1 MSASVLDLTPQVATF
16 SQYPYS
22 NRSSWPGPALPQRSD
37 PARGQRPGSAR
48 VRSVLRPLRRR
59 RRVGCLSRSLQG
71 GYAHTL
77 NPRHRWMRIER
88 EAPSGTLTNLTF
100 TQPTRSYSPA
110 MASKISNPRGALLC
124 EAAHAARFKPI
135 EVPKATRPS
144 GDDSLFGKSSNLVS
158 AQSKCVA
165 SDTLKSDGQ
174 CLPPGGAASL
184 IQVNPSS
191 NGASARPTFPPAP
204 AL

>member
-1 MSASVLDLTPQVATF
+1 MSASVLDLTPQVTTF

-88 EAPSGTLTNLTF
+88 EAPSGTSYQSHF
-100 TQPTRSYSPA
+100 YPTHPQLLSCNGIQDLEHSRRAAARRCSRCSIQA
-110 MASKISNPRGALLC
+110 HRGA
-124 EAAHAARFKPI
+124 EGDAARRRRLAHWHELQDRLRPAQVRGLRHPQGGWA
-135 EVPKATRPS
+135 VPPS
-144 GDDSLFGKSSNLVS
+144 RRRCESNSS
-158 AQSKCVA
+158 
-165 SDTLKSDGQ
+165 
-174 CLPPGGAASL
+174 
-184 IQVNPSS
+184 
-191 NGASARPTFPPAP
+191 
-204 AL
+204 